1 MATPQKLRCRIQKIT
16 DHGDHVYTA
25 DLSPERP
32 LPRFK
37 PGQFLHLTLDDY
49 DPSGFWP
56 ESRVF
61 SIASSLLYLV
71 YSLLTNYHLIITIQ
85 CMNVLMD
92 ADCLIKFTK
101 AGLKEA
107 VCTHLSVVIPQVVK
121 REVIDLGKNH
131 PDSMVIKDN
140 LDKGLL
146 SLSGVELQDVKGEE
160 AALAIFQKGGCGA
173 ILSDDKRFVRRLRAL
188 DVPYITP
195 AVCIFLLLKQ
205 GEITLPDA
213 VEKLELL
220 SPLISSDEYNTVKWV
235 LDTWRSP

>member
-1 MATPQKLRCRIQKIT
+1 
-16 DHGDHVYTA
+16 
-25 DLSPERP
+25 
-32 LPRFK
+32 
-37 PGQFLHLTLDDY
+37 
-49 DPSGFWP
+49 
-56 ESRVF
+56 
-61 SIASSLLYLV
+61 
-71 YSLLTNYHLIITIQ
+71 
-85 CMNVLMD
+85 MNVLMD

-107 VCTHLSVVIPQVVK
+107 ICTHLTVVIPQVVK

-146 SLSGVELQDVKGEE
+146 SLSDVEMQDVKGEE
-160 AALAIFQKGGCGA
+160 AVLAIFQQGGFDA

-195 AVCIFLLLKQ
+195 AVCIVFLLKQ
-205 GEITLPDA
+205 GKITLPEA
-213 VEKLELL
+213 LEKLELL
-220 SPLISSDEYNTVKWV
+220 SPLISSDEYHTVKWA

>member
-1 MATPQKLRCRIQKIT
+1 
-16 DHGDHVYTA
+16 
-25 DLSPERP
+25 
-32 LPRFK
+32 
-37 PGQFLHLTLDDY
+37 
-49 DPSGFWP
+49 
-56 ESRVF
+56 
-61 SIASSLLYLV
+61 
-71 YSLLTNYHLIITIQ
+71 
-85 CMNVLMD
+85 MNVLMD

-107 VCTHLSVVIPQVVK
+107 VCTRLSVVIPQVVK

-146 SLSGVELQDVKGEE
+146 SLSGVEMQDVKGEV
-160 AALAIFQKGGCGA
+160 AAPAIFQKGGFDA

>member
-1 MATPQKLRCRIQKIT
+1 
-16 DHGDHVYTA
+16 
-25 DLSPERP
+25 
-32 LPRFK
+32 
-37 PGQFLHLTLDDY
+37 
-49 DPSGFWP
+49 
-56 ESRVF
+56 
-61 SIASSLLYLV
+61 
-71 YSLLTNYHLIITIQ
+71 
-85 CMNVLMD
+85 MNVLMD

-146 SLSGVELQDVKGEE
+146 SLSGVEMQDVKGEE
-160 AALAIFQKGGCGA
+160 AALAIFQKGGFDA

-195 AVCIFLLLKQ
+195 AVCIVLLLKQ
-205 GEITLPDA
+205 REITLSDA
-213 VEKLELL
+213 LEKLELL
-220 SPLISSDEYNTVKWV
+220 SPLISSDEYNTVKWA

>member
-1 MATPQKLRCRIQKIT
+1 
-16 DHGDHVYTA
+16 
-25 DLSPERP
+25 
-32 LPRFK
+32 
-37 PGQFLHLTLDDY
+37 
-49 DPSGFWP
+49 
-56 ESRVF
+56 
-61 SIASSLLYLV
+61 
-71 YSLLTNYHLIITIQ
+71 
-85 CMNVLMD
+85 MNVLMD

-146 SLSGVELQDVKGEE
+146 SLSGVEMQDVKGEE
-160 AALAIFQKGGCGA
+160 AALAIFQKGGFDA

-195 AVCIFLLLKQ
+195 AVCIVLLLKQ

-213 VEKLELL
+213 LEKLELL

-235 LDTWRSP
+235 LDTWRLP